1 MSNFPHLKNPFIL
14 APMAGI
20 TDVAFRLMCKKY
32 GASLVFTEMV
42 SANAL
47 SRNNKATIKLLEST
61 KEEKPVGVQ
70 LFGQNT
76 ENLVKV
82 AKIIQDNYNFDLI
95 DINCGCP
102 AVKIIK
108 EGAGS
113 ALMNRPNK
121 IGEMVSEI
129 TKNVDLPVTVK
140 IRAGINF
147 KNINCVEIAK
157 IAELSGASAI
167 TIHGRTAIQ
176 GYGGKADWKY
186 ISDVKN
192 SVSIPVIGN
201 GDAMTPE
208 SALKMI
214 SETKCDYVMIGR
226 AARGNAFI
234 FKQCVDYMNDGK
246 YDKKIDN
253 KKEFLKY
260 LELAQKFYINFKAIK
275 VQANYFTKGIIG
287 GAKIRE
293 KIQACKDV
301 DDIRGLF

>member
-1 MSNFPHLKNPFIL
+1 
-14 APMAGI
+14 MAGI

-32 GASLVFTEMV
+32 GASLVFTEMI

-61 KEEKPVGVQ
+61 KEEKPIGVQ

-76 ENLVKV
+76 EALVKA
-82 AKIIQDNYNFDLI
+82 AKIIQDNYDFDVI
-95 DINCGCP
+95 DLNCGCP
-102 AVKIIK
+102 ATKIIK

-113 ALMNRPNK
+113 ALINRPAK
-121 IGEMVSEI
+121 IGEMISEI
-129 TKNVDLPVTVK
+129 TKNVDIPITIKTRIGVSPK
-140 IRAGINF
+140 
-147 KNINCVEIAK
+147 KINCVEIAK
-157 IAELSGASAI
+157 IAETSGASAI

-192 SVSIPVIGN
+192 AVSIPVIGN
-201 GDAMTPE
+201 GDASNPE
-208 SALKMI
+208 SALKMMQ
-214 SETKCDYVMIGR
+214 ETKCDYVMIGR
-226 AARGNAFI
+226 GARGNAFI
-234 FKQCVDYMNDGK
+234 FKQCVDFMYTGK
-246 YDKKIDN
+246 YEKKVDN

-260 LELAQKFYINFKAIK
+260 LELAQKFDINFKAIK

-293 KIQACKDV
+293 KIQSCKDINDV
-301 DDIRGLF
+301 RGLF